1 QELSPIS
8 PRKVAAWLNPVAR
21 TTKTVRTIEQ
31 LIKIPCVNALGNNN
45 DLHVH
50 VLMSFAADHGTN
62 DLIFSRLGRDLQDKF
77 LSARLELEVPV
88 RELRAI
94 LLADESEAMN
104 GSVPVVGLG
113 FFGRDSELYFFA
125 RLESQRGTLLPA
137 DLVAAVF
144 VGKDLD
150 HANSILGSALLDRCE
165 RQKRGEKHR
174 ANGDGDSRWI
184 DAPCRRH

>member
-1 QELSPIS
+1 M
-8 PRKVAAWLNPVAR
+8 
-21 TTKTVRTIEQ
+21 
-31 LIKIPCVNALGNNN
+31 LGNHN

-50 VLMSFAADHGTN
+50 VLMPFAADHGTN

-77 LSARLELEVPV
+77 LSARLELQVPV

-113 FFGRDSELYFFA
+113 FLGRDSELSFFA
-125 RLESQRGTLLPA
+125 RLESQRGTRLPA

-150 HANSILGSALLDRCE
+150 HANLILGSASWDGRE
-165 RQKRGEKHR
+165 RQKCGEKHR
-174 ANGDGDSRWI
+174 ANGNADSRWM
-184 DAPCRRH
+184 DAPCRRHGYCYCVM